1 MNYNGAMAERAAA
14 AYIEKHKYKLLDFN
28 YYTPY
33 GELDLVFRKKNL
45 LVFVEVK
52 ARSVNNGLPPRV
64 YVNYE
69 KQKKIIK
76 ASQIY
81 IKAKH
86 LEKLQ
91 PRYDICEVYLE
102 KDTIKS
108 INHLENAFQ
117 LD

>member
-14 AYIEKHKYKLLDFN
+14 AYMESHKYKLLDFN

-33 GELDLVFRKKNL
+33 GELDLVFQKKKL

-52 ARSVNNGLPPRV
+52 ARNINNGLPPRV
-64 YVNYE
+64 YVNYD

-76 ASQIY
+76 ASQIF
-81 IKAKH
+81 IKAKR
-86 LEKLQ
+86 LENLQ

-102 KDTIKS
+102 NNTIKS
-108 INHLENAFQ
+108 VNHLENAFQ